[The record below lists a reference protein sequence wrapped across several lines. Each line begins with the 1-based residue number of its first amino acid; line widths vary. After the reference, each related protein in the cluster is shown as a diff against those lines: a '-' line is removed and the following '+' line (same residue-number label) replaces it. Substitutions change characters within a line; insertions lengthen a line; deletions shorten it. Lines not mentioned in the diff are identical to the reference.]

1 MNRIFVNIG
10 EKVFFEKKE
19 CIIIKIIDLN
29 TISVE
34 EVFTNIIHTIPNS
47 LISPINVEKKYHE
60 IHNLSEI
67 KWQLALKRFEI
78 IKPILSDRGNIK
90 LIKDVSTENKIS
102 IATIYR
108 WLKTYS
114 ESGLVSSLAGQNK
127 GTKVGKSRLDKVL
140 DNIINDKLHSIYLSN
155 SRHSIVKTIRGIEMT
170 CKDMGIKAPHS
181 NTIRNRIKNISEEER
196 IRKRYGSKA
205 ARENFEPIKGS
216 FPGADYPLSVVQI
229 DHTPVDIILVDNH
242 LRQPYQRP
250 YLTLAIDVYSRAIV
264 GFYLSFDP
272 PSSLSVGMCICHSI
286 LPKENWLE
294 SIDVKTDWDCWGI
307 MDSIHVDNAKE
318 FHGNMLRKATQEYG
332 IDLNFRPI
340 ATPHF
345 GGHIERMLG
354 TFSKEIHDL
363 PGTTFSSIKERDNY
377 DSKKNASFTLEEFER
392 WLTIFITKI
401 YHRRIHS
408 STNETP
414 INRFKKGI
422 LGDNTTIGKGIP
434 ARIFN
439 ERKVRLDFMPFIER
453 TIQEYGIML
462 NRIHYY
468 DDVLRPYINSKDEK
482 GNKIKYIFRTDPR
495 DISIIYFFDPFIKE
509 YFEIPYKN
517 TSFPPISIWEHRDVV
532 RKLKKNNI
540 EIINEDAIFSAY
552 RELEELERNATSL
565 TKKEKKTDRSLIIL
579 KTEKVFDFNK
589 IIEVNKNKSEI
600 VIEPFED
607 IE

>member
-1 MNRIFVNIG
+1 MDRLLINIG
-10 EKVFFEKKE
+10 EKVIFKEKE
-19 CIIIKIIDLN
+19 CIIVKIIDIN
-29 TISVE
+29 TVSIE
-34 EVFTNIIHTIPNS
+34 EVFTNVIHTVPNS
-47 LISPINVEKKYHE
+47 LISPFNSIRNYHD
-60 IHNLSEI
+60 IHDLPDD
-67 KWQLALKRFEI
+67 KWQKALKRFEI
-78 IKPILSDRGNIK
+78 IKPILLQRGNID
-90 LIKDVSTENKIS
+90 LVKDTASENHIS
-102 IATIYR
+102 IATLYR
-108 WLKTYS
+108 WIKTYT
-114 ESGLVSSLAGQNK
+114 ESGLVSSLVGKNK
-127 GTKVGKSRLDKVL
+127 GIRIGKSRLDKIS
-140 DNIINDKLHSIYLSN
+140 DNIINDKIHSVYLSN
-155 SRHSIVKTIRGIEMT
+155 SRHSIVKTIREIVMA
-170 CKDMGIKAPHS
+170 CKDMGIKPPHS

-205 ARENFEPIKGS
+205 ARENFEPIKGN

-250 YLTLAIDVYSRAIV
+250 YLTLAIDIYSRAIL

-294 SIDVKTDWDCWGI
+294 SIDVNTDWDCWGI
-307 MDSIHVDNAKE
+307 MDTIHVDNAKE

-345 GGHIERMLG
+345 GGHIERILG

-377 DSKKNASFTLEEFER
+377 DSKKNASFTLDEFER
-392 WLTIFITKI
+392 WLTIYITKI
-401 YHRRIHS
+401 YHKRIHS
-408 STNETP
+408 SINETP
-414 INRFKKGI
+414 INKFKKGI

-462 NRIHYY
+462 NHIHYY
-468 DDVLRPYINSKDEK
+468 DDVLRSYINSKDEK

-495 DISIIYFFDPFIKE
+495 DISIVYFFDPFLKE
-509 YFEIPYKN
+509 YFEIPYRN

-540 EIINEDAIFSAY
+540 EIINEDIIFSAY
-552 RELEELERNATSL
+552 RELEELERTAVSL
-565 TKKEKKTDRSLIIL
+565 TKKEKRKDRSEIIPQIEKIL
-579 KTEKVFDFNK
+579 NSNKTIEFNK
-589 IIEVNKNKSEI
+589 KEV